1 MKKIIQF
8 GKSIDFRIYLIIF
21 FASFLFLIFGIKFYD
36 NIKTRLIEI
45 SNNNKIAIA
54 NNIVIAF
61 NSWLDGRVNSLLILS
76 NIIENANLLDN
87 EKQLNGVIKTFFETS
102 SNFVVVQL
110 LRNDGEIFI
119 NGKRFTDEK
128 ISPKSER
135 LSLLWYLETMQN
147 NSPTINYMP
156 SHKTLKIPTLNICV
170 PTHKDGKPVA
180 TLCGIIKFENIFD
193 ISNFKLPGNAYAF
206 ILANNGGILTKMN
219 DEKVKEQIENQAIN
233 MLLNGSNIDGFMLDS
248 SFVSLSRIAMLD
260 WYIGVGAN
268 DSRRIFEMLS
278 FTRKNSL
285 ELLGAFI
292 LFTLFAHYAYN
303 YLYKRAKRRNQEYKI
318 LLEHKTKIDEMGEL
332 ISNMNHQFI
341 QPVNSLNLMIS
352 SLLMLQKDGNLNDEL
367 LKKSLE
373 SGQNS
378 VKLLKD
384 TIDVFANFSTSAENI
399 YEFSITKSIKNL
411 AIIMRTEL
419 NRANVSVVLDPFDDI
434 IVSQKECIIQ
444 QILLILIHNAK
455 DALLEKYPNDISKRQ
470 ININVQKN
478 NEKCFILVSEYGIGL
493 SADVAKRIFKTPKTT
508 KKAGNG
514 IGLYF
519 GKKLANEKINGDIEL
534 KNRAN
539 PTIFELSFDI
549 DLKDENG
556 Y

>member
-21 FASFLFLIFGIKFYD
+21 FAGFLFLIFGVKFY
-36 NIKTRLIEI
+36 NNVKTRLIEI
-45 SNNNKIAIA
+45 SDNNKMAIA
-54 NNIVIAF
+54 DNIVIAF
-61 NSWLDGRVNSLLILS
+61 NSWLNDRVNSLVVLS
-76 NIIENANLLDN
+76 SIIENTNLLDD
-87 EKQLNGVIKTFFETS
+87 EKQLNSVIKTFFETS
-102 SNFVVVQL
+102 TNFAVVQI

-119 NGKRFTDEK
+119 NGKRFTDEE

-135 LSLLWYLETMQN
+135 LTLLWYLETMQN

-170 PTHKDGKPVA
+170 PTRKDTKPVA

-206 ILANNGGILTKMN
+206 ILANNGGILTKMD
-219 DEKVKEQIENQAIN
+219 DEKIKKQIESQAIE
-233 MLLNGSNIDGFMLDS
+233 MLLNKRITDGFMLDR
-248 SFVSLSRIAMLD
+248 SFVSFSRIAMLD

-268 DSRRIFEMLS
+268 ESKQIFDMLS
-278 FTRKNSL
+278 FTKKNSF
-285 ELLGAFI
+285 ELLAAFI
-292 LFTLFAHYAYN
+292 LLTLFAHYSYN

-352 SLLMLQKDGNLNDEL
+352 SLLMLQKDKNLNDEIL
-367 LKKSLE
+367 RKSLE
-373 SGQNS
+373 NGQNS

-399 YEFSITKSIKNL
+399 YEFSVTKSIKNL
-411 AIIMRTEL
+411 LIIMRTEL
-419 NRANVSVVLDPFDDI
+419 NRANVNVVFDHFDDI
-434 IVSQKECIIQ
+434 LISQKECIIQ

-478 NEKCFILVSEYGIGL
+478 ENKCFLLVSEYGIGL
-493 SADVAKRIFKTPKTT
+493 NADVAKRIFKTPKTT
-508 KKAGNG
+508 KKTGNG

-549 DLKDENG
+549 KLKEING
-556 Y
+556 